1 MDAGP
6 SVCPIYESSTD
17 KINAR
22 ITSLL
27 SSLKVEPI
35 SFYNE
40 TSGEYGS
47 LDYSAAKGA
56 IFNVLYMPHQ
66 FGAALT
72 FAVAAAE
79 QGNGQ
84 ALFDLSNL
92 VSTSSDFVC
101 DCSAA
106 PSTPFADGVE
116 NAVAIRC
123 GDSGP
128 SNATLDDMRN
138 VYAEMARDSPFAE
151 MWSAYVGCS

>member
-1 MDAGP
+1 
-6 SVCPIYESSTD
+6 
-17 KINAR
+17 
-22 ITSLL
+22 
-27 SSLKVEPI
+27 
-35 SFYNE
+35 
-40 TSGEYGS
+40 
-47 LDYSAAKGA
+47 
-56 IFNVLYMPHQ
+56 MPHQ

-79 QGNGQ
+79 QDDGQ
-84 ALFDLSNL
+84 ALSDLSNL
-92 VSTSSDFVC
+92 VSLSSDFVC

-106 PSTPFADGVE
+106 PPIPFADGVE